1 MGSVGGAGGI
11 EFPTKTVPLNVP
23 LASTENDSS
32 RASLPDQ
39 NDAFSTYPV
48 QRPCAAADS
57 AAVAVPQLSSAG
69 AQTPEEQQT

>member
-11 EFPTKTVPLNVP
+11 EFPTKTVPLNV
-23 LASTENDSS
+23 AAGVDRNDSS
-32 RASLPDQ
+32 MASLPDQ

-57 AAVAVPQLSSAG
+57 AAVAVPQLSSFG
-69 AQTPEEQQT
+69 AQTPDEQQT